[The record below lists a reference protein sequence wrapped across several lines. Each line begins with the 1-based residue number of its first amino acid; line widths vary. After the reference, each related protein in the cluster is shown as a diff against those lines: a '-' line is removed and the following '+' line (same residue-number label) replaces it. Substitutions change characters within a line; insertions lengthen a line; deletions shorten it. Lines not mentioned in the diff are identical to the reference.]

1 MRLVDACKWDFEM
14 CNNPGVPHAGA
25 DDVVLAFPATV
36 SPIRHVRST
45 LLLASMG
52 ALEKAGHRERW
63 AALMPGEAREALQYA
78 VPGVWMRLELALAH
92 YQACDQL
99 GLSDEAAAQL
109 GATTFAR
116 IKGTLLGTMLR
127 MAQGAAVTPW
137 TVLPHLQRFWNRAY
151 DGAGIRIV
159 KTGPKDAQVDL
170 MQCALADTAYYRTA
184 LAGLLRSVLELF
196 AARAY
201 VRERR
206 GRRPPGT
213 LSLHAQWA

>member
-1 MRLVDACKWDFEM
+1 M
-14 CNNPGVPHAGA
+14 
-25 DDVVLAFPATV
+25 LAFPAKV
-36 SPIRHVRST
+36 PPIRHVRST
-45 LLLASMG
+45 VLLGSLG

-63 AALMPGEAREALQYA
+63 SALLSSEARDALQYA
-78 VPGVWMRLELALAH
+78 VPGVWMSIELALAH
-92 YQACDQL
+92 YAACDQL
-99 GLSDEAAAQL
+99 GLSDEDAAQL
-109 GATTFAR
+109 GASTFSR

-170 MQCALADTAYYRTA
+170 VQCALADLGYYRPA
-184 LAGLLRSVLELF
+184 LGGLLRSVIELF

-206 GRRPPGT
+206 GRRHAGT
-213 LSLHAQWA
+213 ATLLVQWA

>member
-1 MRLVDACKWDFEM
+1 
-14 CNNPGVPHAGA
+14 
-25 DDVVLAFPATV
+25 VLLG
-36 SPIRHVRST
+36 S
-45 LLLASMG
+45 LG

-63 AALMPGEAREALQYA
+63 SALVPDDAREALQYA
-78 VPGVWMRLELALAH
+78 VPGVWMRIEIALAH
-92 YQACDQL
+92 YGACDQL

-109 GATTFAR
+109 GASTFSR

-151 DGAGIRIV
+151 DGAGIRII
-159 KTGPKDAQVDL
+159 KKGPKDAHLDL
-170 MQCALADTAYYRTA
+170 VQCALAENGYYRPA
-184 LAGLLRSVLELF
+184 LGGLLCSVIELF

-206 GRRPPGT
+206 AARPRGT
-213 LSLHAQWA
+213 IALHAQWA